1 MGNLAIK
8 TEKCALTA
16 AYSPTHCL
24 MEMSKA
30 VTQELYK
37 PKIGR
42 KIRVFGQRL
51 KNNILM
57 KEKSAFVSLD

>member
-1 MGNLAIK
+1 
-8 TEKCALTA
+8 
-16 AYSPTHCL
+16 

-42 KIRVFGQRL
+42 KIRVFSQRL

-57 KEKSAFVSLD
+57 KEKSAFVSLDWTGVASWYFKYERFVGGI